1 MLIGYARTSTIQS
14 IAGFEAQL
22 VELKAYGCER
32 MYQEQV
38 SAVATRTQLEAA
50 IDMLRDGDKLVVTKL
65 DRLAR
70 SVAHMGD
77 LLEQIEAKGAGLVI
91 LSLGSETVD
100 TSTATGKLVLNMMV
114 SVAQF
119 EREMMKE
126 RQVEGIKRA
135 QAEGKYKGRA
145 PTAMKQADKV
155 KALVD
160 AGVTRVQVQEQL
172 GISKASYYRCLRNS
186 FRLLEEHVVRRP

>member
-1 MLIGYARTSTIQS
+1 MIRQMETHAMLIGYARTSTTDQH
-14 IAGFEAQL
+14 AGFEAQL

-38 SAVATRTQLEAA
+38 SAVASRQELERA
-50 IDMLRDGDKLVVTKL
+50 IDMLRVGDKLVVTKL

-70 SVAHMGD
+70 NVMHMGE
-77 LLEQIEAKGAGLVI
+77 LLQQIEAKGAGLVI

-100 TSTATGKLVLNMMV
+100 TSTATGKLILNMMV

-135 QAEGKYKGRA
+135 QAEGKYKGRV

-172 GISKASYYRCLRNS
+172 GISKASYYRCLKAS
-186 FRLLEEHVVRRP
+186 

>member
-1 MLIGYARTSTIQS
+1 MIRQMERQQMLIGYARTSTVDQQ
-14 IAGFEAQL
+14 AGFEAQL
-22 VELKAYGCER
+22 VELNAYGCER
-32 MYQEQV
+32 TYQEQV

-50 IDMLRDGDKLVVTKL
+50 IDMLREGDKLVVTKL

-70 SVAHMGD
+70 SVSHMGD

-91 LSLGSETVD
+91 LSMGNERVD
-100 TSTATGKLVLNMMV
+100 TSTATGKLILNMMV

-135 QAEGKYKGRA
+135 QAEGKYKGRV
-145 PTAMKQADKV
+145 PKAMQQADKV
-155 KALVD
+155 KALVA
-160 AGVTRVQVQEQL
+160 AGVDRVKIQEQL
-172 GISKASYYRCLRNS
+172 GMSKASYYRCLK
-186 FRLLEEHVVRRP
+186 VA

>member
-1 MLIGYARTSTIQS
+1 MLIGYARTSTTDQQ
-14 IAGFEAQL
+14 AGFDAQL
-22 VELKAYGCER
+22 VELETYSCER
-32 MYQEQV
+32 IFKEQV
-38 SAVATRTQLEAA
+38 SAVASRGELDKA

-70 SVAHMGD
+70 NVMHMGE
-77 LLEQIEAKGAGLVI
+77 LLQQIEAKGAGLVI

-100 TSTATGKLVLNMMV
+100 TTTATGKLILNMMV

-135 QAEGKYKGRA
+135 KAEGKYKGRV
-145 PTAMKQADKV
+145 PTAM
-155 KALVD
+155 
-160 AGVTRVQVQEQL
+160 
-172 GISKASYYRCLRNS
+172 
-186 FRLLEEHVVRRP
+186 

>member
-1 MLIGYARTSTIQS
+1 MIPQVERPQMLIGYARTSTVDQQ
-14 IAGFEAQL
+14 AGFDAQL
-22 VELKAYGCER
+22 LELNTYGCER
-32 MYQEQV
+32 VYQEQV

-50 IDMLRDGDKLVVTKL
+50 IDMLRDGDKLIVTKL

-70 SVAHMGD
+70 SVMHMGD
-77 LLEQIEAKGAGLVI
+77 ILQQIEAKGAGLVI

-100 TSTATGKLVLNMMV
+100 PSTATGKLILNMMV

-135 QAEGKYKGRA
+135 QAEGKYKGRV
-145 PTAMKQADKV
+145 PKAMNQADKV
-155 KALVD
+155 KALVA
-160 AGVTRVQVQEQL
+160 AGVDRVKIQEQL
-172 GISKASYYRCLRNS
+172 GMSKASFYRCLKN
-186 FRLLEEHVVRRP
+186 

>member
-1 MLIGYARTSTIQS
+1 MIRQMETHAMLIGYARTSTTDQH
-14 IAGFEAQL
+14 AGFEAQL

-38 SAVATRTQLEAA
+38 SAVASRQELERA
-50 IDMLRDGDKLVVTKL
+50 IDMLRVGDKLVVTKL

-70 SVAHMGD
+70 NVMDMGE

-100 TSTATGKLVLNMMV
+100 TSTATGKLILNMMV

-135 QAEGKYKGRA
+135 QAEGKYKGRV

-172 GISKASYYRCLRNS
+172 GISKASYYRCLKAS
-186 FRLLEEHVVRRP
+186 

>member
-1 MLIGYARTSTIQS
+1 MLIGYARTSTTDQH
-14 IAGFEAQL
+14 AGFEAQL

-38 SAVATRTQLEAA
+38 SAVASRQELERA
-50 IDMLRDGDKLVVTKL
+50 IDMLREGDKLVVTKL

-70 SVAHMGD
+70 NVMHMGE
-77 LLEQIEAKGAGLVI
+77 LLQQIEAKGAGLVI

-100 TSTATGKLVLNMMV
+100 TSTATGKLILNMMV

-135 QAEGKYKGRA
+135 QAEGKYKGRV

-172 GISKASYYRCLRNS
+172 GISKASYYRCLKT
-186 FRLLEEHVVRRP
+186 RPISVLS

>member
-1 MLIGYARTSTIQS
+1 MIRQWEIPKMLIGYARTSTIEQT
-14 IAGFEAQL
+14 AGYEAQV

-32 MYQEQV
+32 IFKEQV
-38 SAVATRTQLEAA
+38 SAVASRDELTRS
-50 IDMLRDGDKLVVTKL
+50 IDILRTGDKLVVTKL

-70 SVAHMGD
+70 NVMHMGE
-77 LLEQIEAKGAGLVI
+77 LLQLIEAKGAGLVI

-100 TSTATGKLVLNMMV
+100 TSTATGKLILNMMV

-135 QAEGKYKGRA
+135 KAEGKYKGRV
-145 PTAMKQADKV
+145 PTAMKQANQV
-155 KALVD
+155 KALVQ
-160 AGVTRVQVQEQL
+160 AGVTRVLVMEQL
-172 GISKASYYRCLRNS
+172 GMSKASYYRCLK
-186 FRLLEEHVVRRP
+186 

>member
-1 MLIGYARTSTIQS
+1 MLVGYARTSTTDQH
-14 IAGFEAQL
+14 AGFEAQL
-22 VELKAYGCER
+22 VELNAYGCER

-38 SAVATRTQLEAA
+38 SAVASRQELELA
-50 IDMLRDGDKLVVTKL
+50 IDMLREGDKLVVTKL

-70 SVAHMGD
+70 NVMHMGE
-77 LLEQIEAKGAGLVI
+77 LLQQIEAKGAGLVI

-100 TSTATGKLVLNMMV
+100 TSTATGKLILNMMV

-135 QAEGKYKGRA
+135 QAEGKYKGRV

-172 GISKASYYRCLRNS
+172 GISKASYYRCLKAS
-186 FRLLEEHVVRRP
+186 

>member
-1 MLIGYARTSTIQS
+1 MLIGYARTSTTDQH
-14 IAGFEAQL
+14 AGFEAQL
-22 VELKAYGCER
+22 VELRAYGCER
-32 MYQEQV
+32 VYQEQV
-38 SAVATRTQLEAA
+38 SAVESRQELERA
-50 IDMLRDGDKLVVTKL
+50 IDMLREGDKLVVTKL

-70 SVAHMGD
+70 NVMHMGE
-77 LLEQIEAKGAGLVI
+77 LLQQIEAKGAGLVI

-100 TSTATGKLVLNMMV
+100 TSTATGKLILNMMV

-126 RQVEGIKRA
+126 RQIEGIKRA
-135 QAEGKYKGRA
+135 QAEGKYKGRV

-172 GISKASYYRCLRNS
+172 GISKASYYRCLKAS
-186 FRLLEEHVVRRP
+186 

>member
-1 MLIGYARTSTIQS
+1 MIRQMETHAMLIGYARTSTTDQH
-14 IAGFEAQL
+14 AGFEAQL
-22 VELKAYGCER
+22 MELKAYGCER

-38 SAVATRTQLEAA
+38 SAVASRQELERA
-50 IDMLRDGDKLVVTKL
+50 IDMLREGDKLVVTKL

-70 SVAHMGD
+70 NVMHMGE

-100 TSTATGKLVLNMMV
+100 TSTATGKLILNMMV

-135 QAEGKYKGRA
+135 QAEGKYRGRV
-145 PTAMKQADKV
+145 PTAMKQAEKV

-172 GISKASYYRCLRNS
+172 GISKASYYRCLK
-186 FRLLEEHVVRRP
+186 VA

>member
-1 MLIGYARTSTIQS
+1 MLIGYARTSTTDQH
-14 IAGFEAQL
+14 AGFEAQL
-22 VELKAYGCER
+22 VELKVYGCER

-38 SAVATRTQLEAA
+38 SAVASRQELERV
-50 IDMLRDGDKLVVTKL
+50 IDMLREGDKLVVTKL

-70 SVAHMGD
+70 NVMHMGE

-100 TSTATGKLVLNMMV
+100 TSTATGKLILNMMV

-135 QAEGKYKGRA
+135 QAEGKYKGRV

-172 GISKASYYRCLRNS
+172 GISKASYYRCLKVS
-186 FRLLEEHVVRRP
+186 

>member
-1 MLIGYARTSTIQS
+1 MIPSVERPQMLIGYARTSTVDQQ
-14 IAGFEAQL
+14 AGFDAQL
-22 VELKAYGCER
+22 LELNAYGCER
-32 MYQEQV
+32 LYQEQV

-50 IDMLRDGDKLVVTKL
+50 IDMLRDGDKLIVTKL

-70 SVAHMGD
+70 SIMHMGD
-77 LLEQIEAKGAGLVI
+77 ILQQIEAKGAGLVI

-100 TSTATGKLVLNMMV
+100 TATATGKLILNMMV

-135 QAEGKYKGRA
+135 QAEGKYKGRV
-145 PTAMKQADKV
+145 PKAMNQADKV
-155 KALVD
+155 KALVA
-160 AGVTRVQVQEQL
+160 AGVDRVKIQEQL
-172 GISKASYYRCLRNS
+172 GMSKASFYRCLKN
-186 FRLLEEHVVRRP
+186 

>member
-1 MLIGYARTSTIQS
+1 MLIGYARTSTTDQQ
-14 IAGFEAQL
+14 AGFDAQL
-22 VELKAYGCER
+22 VELETYGCEHIFK
-32 MYQEQV
+32 EQV
-38 SAVATRTQLEAA
+38 SAVASRGELDKA

-70 SVAHMGD
+70 NVMHMGE
-77 LLEQIEAKGAGLVI
+77 LLQQIEAKGAGLVI

-100 TSTATGKLVLNMMV
+100 TTTATGKLILNMMV

-135 QAEGKYKGRA
+135 QAEGKYKGRV
-145 PTAMKQADKV
+145 PKAMRQADKV
-155 KALVD
+155 KALVA
-160 AGVTRVQVQEQL
+160 AGVDRVKIQEQL
-172 GISKASYYRCLRNS
+172 GVSKASYYRCLK
-186 FRLLEEHVVRRP
+186 VA

>member
-1 MLIGYARTSTIQS
+1 MIPQVERPQMLIGYARTSTVDQQ
-14 IAGFEAQL
+14 AGFDAQL
-22 VELKAYGCER
+22 LELNAYGCER
-32 MYQEQV
+32 LYHEQV

-50 IDMLRDGDKLVVTKL
+50 IDMLRDGDKLIVTKL

-70 SVAHMGD
+70 SVMHMGD
-77 LLEQIEAKGAGLVI
+77 ILQQIEAKGAGLVI

-100 TSTATGKLVLNMMV
+100 TATATGKLILNMMV

-135 QAEGKYKGRA
+135 QAEGKYKGRV
-145 PTAMKQADKV
+145 PKAMNQADKV
-155 KALVD
+155 KALVA
-160 AGVTRVQVQEQL
+160 AGVDRVKIQEQL
-172 GISKASYYRCLRNS
+172 GMSKASFYRCLKN
-186 FRLLEEHVVRRP
+186 